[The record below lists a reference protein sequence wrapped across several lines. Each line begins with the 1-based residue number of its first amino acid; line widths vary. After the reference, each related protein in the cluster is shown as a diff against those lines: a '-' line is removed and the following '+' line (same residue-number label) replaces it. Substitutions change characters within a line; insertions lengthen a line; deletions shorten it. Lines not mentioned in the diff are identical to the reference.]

1 MNALGMERDLAED
14 SDFSKVEIFLSVTD
28 LGLRTSISEVLR
40 YIGVRTILVGQTLTE
55 ILEHLQDNTPDL
67 LICSA
72 HFPDGE
78 LFPKVRELRH
88 HKWGKNPFI
97 PIMTVT
103 DQPSNEMVKEVL
115 ESGVDDLLIQPISTG
130 QLRDRISGLAK
141 NRKQFVVTT
150 DYVGPTRRAN
160 NSDRGT
166 EIPMIDV
173 PNTLRTKV
181 TGEDEAVDLSV
192 AIKNTLSEI
201 NEQKVERHG
210 FQLAYLAERIV
221 DPNHPNQLIND
232 SATLLDDLIAV
243 AEETRDRM
251 ESTRYAHTST
261 LCGSIL
267 EVAHSIR
274 DAGGSPVEKDLGLLN
289 PLAQAILIG
298 FSDSEAAS
306 AANAI
311 ADKVAQAE

>member
-1 MNALGMERDLAED
+1 M
-14 SDFSKVEIFLSVTD
+14 
-28 LGLRTSISEVLR
+28 
-40 YIGVRTILVGQTLTE
+40 
-55 ILEHLQDNTPDL
+55 
-67 LICSA
+67 
-72 HFPDGE
+72 
-78 LFPKVRELRH
+78 
-88 HKWGKNPFI
+88 
-97 PIMTVT
+97 
-103 DQPSNEMVKEVL
+103 
-115 ESGVDDLLIQPISTG
+115 
-130 QLRDRISGLAK
+130 
-141 NRKQFVVTT
+141 
-150 DYVGPTRRAN
+150 
-160 NSDRGT
+160 
-166 EIPMIDV
+166 
-173 PNTLRTKV
+173 
-181 TGEDEAVDLSV
+181 
-192 AIKNTLSEI
+192 
-201 NEQKVERHG
+201 
-210 FQLAYLAERIV
+210 
-221 DPNHPNQLIND
+221 IND